1 MIFYRSNTREGLTKN
16 SLIFL
21 NYASGG
27 AGSGTGSGG
36 GCSSGS
42 GTPWITSIVE
52 NQILNLAAGKIVP
65 CFLSNGNANGKG
77 PKQNLMTWIRKN
89 TSHHLEERE
98 RNAKRAQDN
107 PQGIL
112 QLRAEDLS
120 RLQTD
125 LFLLLRTDL

>member
-1 MIFYRSNTREGLTKN
+1 M
-16 SLIFL
+16 
-21 NYASGG
+21 
-27 AGSGTGSGG
+27 
-36 GCSSGS
+36 
-42 GTPWITSIVE
+42 
-52 NQILNLAAGKIVP
+52 P

-98 RNAKRAQDN
+98 RNARAQDN

-125 LFLLLRTDL
+125 LFLLELMYETDVIFLLYKLIYVIPRATGGDTDRNELFS